1 LENLNAI
8 KQAINDKLQG
18 SAATK
23 LTFGVNVYNQI
34 KKGLLPSLPVKKM
47 LKIGEYF
54 GNVTSNNMVVS
65 CTLFL
70 ATTLLKQTEKK
81 RRPN

>member
-23 LTFGVNVYNQI
+23 LRFGVNVYNQI

-47 LKIGEYF
+47 LKIGEYL
-54 GNVTSNNMVVS
+54 VM
-65 CTLFL
+65 LR
-70 ATTLLKQTEKK
+70 ATTWLSRALCSW
-81 RRPN
+81 PPHC